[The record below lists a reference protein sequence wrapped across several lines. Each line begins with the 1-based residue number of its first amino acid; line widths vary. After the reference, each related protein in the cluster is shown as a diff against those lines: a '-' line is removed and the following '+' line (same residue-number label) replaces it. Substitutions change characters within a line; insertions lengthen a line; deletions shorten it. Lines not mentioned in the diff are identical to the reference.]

1 MKRAIIYARVSTKRQ
16 ADDGL
21 PVESQID
28 HCRSKIEALGAV
40 VAKVFTDGGISGT
53 TDKRPAFQDA
63 LNYCA
68 VMDVDYFVCW
78 SGSRFARNHL
88 DAGHYKAVLKRYG
101 TRLVYSSTE
110 VDIRTDDGWFMDAIS
125 SVIDERYSRQV
136 ATDTRRSMLKAA
148 RDGCFLGGRVPFGY
162 VVVPD
167 GKRKRL
173 AAHPTESLLVKQ
185 IFALSLGGCGTKM
198 IALQLNAQGF
208 TLRGRPWAKNTVN
221 YLLKNEVYA
230 GLTVFNRTTSRGA
243 NPPEE
248 WVRVPSHV
256 ALVEAEDF
264 ERTQAMM
271 TNRQPANVGGQ
282 PRSNF
287 AFTGLLKCGVCGA
300 GLQTCSGTSRN
311 KSVYH
316 YYGCRHSLT
325 GKNRCNFANVRAE
338 IFDDWMMEALLDQV
352 ITPDRINLIIEQA
365 RTQSL
370 EWVKDRGGRRDG
382 LVGELRTVEK
392 SRSNLYSVLELHGK
406 DAPNL
411 GDLTVRLRAL
421 NERTK
426 KLEAALIELENE
438 PIAPG
443 DYPEIDP
450 VEASEALR
458 AIVMECADPRKLRE
472 FVGSFVK
479 EVTVGDV
486 EVVVDYHP
494 ECLVR
499 LGNRTRVHSAKEW
512 LPVLGTLRTARLV
525 FQRPKWGG
533 VGSKRCHPLTLA
545 A

>member
-1 MKRAIIYARVSTKRQ
+1 MF
-16 ADDGL
+16 
-21 PVESQID
+21 P
-28 HCRSKIEALGAV
+28 RSGQSL
-40 VAKVFTDGGISGT
+40 
-53 TDKRPAFQDA
+53 RPA
-63 LNYCA
+63 
-68 VMDVDYFVCW
+68 
-78 SGSRFARNHL
+78 G
-88 DAGHYKAVLKRYG
+88 
-101 TRLVYSSTE
+101 LVWTK
-110 VDIRTDDGWFMDAIS
+110 VPN
-125 SVIDERYSRQV
+125 VIDAFE
-136 ATDTRRSMLKAA
+136 
-148 RDGCFLGGRVPFGY
+148 
-162 VVVPD
+162 
-167 GKRKRL
+167 
-173 AAHPTESLLVKQ
+173 
-185 IFALSLGGCGTKM
+185 
-198 IALQLNAQGF
+198 
-208 TLRGRPWAKNTVN
+208 
-221 YLLKNEVYA
+221 
-230 GLTVFNRTTSRGA
+230 RGA
-243 NPPEE
+243 
-248 WVRVPSHV
+248 
-256 ALVEAEDF
+256 L
-264 ERTQAMM
+264 
-271 TNRQPANVGGQ
+271 
-282 PRSNF
+282 
-287 AFTGLLKCGVCGA
+287 
-300 GLQTCSGTSRN
+300 
-311 KSVYH
+311 
-316 YYGCRHSLT
+316 
-325 GKNRCNFANVRAE
+325 
-338 IFDDWMMEALLDQV
+338 EALLDQV